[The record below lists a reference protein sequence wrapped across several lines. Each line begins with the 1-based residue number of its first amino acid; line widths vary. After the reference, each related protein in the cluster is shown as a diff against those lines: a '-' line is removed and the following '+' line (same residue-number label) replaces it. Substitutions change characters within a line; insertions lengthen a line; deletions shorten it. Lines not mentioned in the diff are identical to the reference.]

1 MIKNIL
7 LFGLLGIFN
16 LSILQAQDT
25 KPEIQVNLD
34 DLNIEDLNESERILI
49 NILVQKEVKKLEKE
63 IEKLHTDKQF
73 GRITSSEYEHKK
85 QVASAKITDKIG
97 RSVDILTN
105 TEFLNTDVEIMAFDS
120 LDMASEDSIQRIYY
134 SNYLNFRTNLYK
146 NKKISTKRNEISIA
160 LNKSDSYIAEDTTNF
175 QYKTSISGNFG
186 FGFINWLDK
195 DKNRYDDPLKKL
207 SSSSSWYYEI
217 GLKANSYLDKNNK
230 RLSIDYG
237 ITLISR
243 YYHFNNSNYSINHS
257 ENGIAL
263 LDNVQITESVFSQT
277 ALEFPLS
284 ITHRFTKDYQERIAI
299 SIGVYG
305 GINIRSRQK
314 ILYAVNNEDYKA
326 KWFGDFNSNRFYSG
340 AKASIGY
347 NSIYFIARYNFSQLF
362 KSSSDIAV
370 YPLSLGISF
379 GL

>member
-34 DLNIEDLNESERILI
+34 DLNIEDLNQSERILI
-49 NILVQKEVKKLEKE
+49 NLLVQKEVKKLEKE
-63 IEKLHTDKQF
+63 IEQLHADKEF
-73 GRITSSEYEHKK
+73 GRITAAEYTYKK
-85 QVASAKITDKIG
+85 REASTKITDKIG
-97 RSVDILTN
+97 RSIDILTN
-105 TEFLNTDVEIMAFDS
+105 SEFRNLETSYSDFDS
-120 LDMASEDSIQRIYY
+120 LEYIFDDTTRNNSYK
-134 SNYLNFRTNLYK
+134 NYINFRTNLYK
-146 NKKISTKRNEISIA
+146 NKNLSTKRNQV
-160 LNKSDSYIAEDTTNF
+160 YIAFNKNETDSKKDTVKTNP
-175 QYKTSISGNFG
+175 KTSISGNLG
-186 FGFINWLDK
+186 FGLINWMDK
-195 DKNRYDDPLKKL
+195 DNKRYNDPLKKL
-207 SSSSSWYYEI
+207 SGSSWYYEI
-217 GLKANSYLDKNNK
+217 GLKGNSYLDKK
-230 RLSIDYG
+230 RMKLSIDYG

-243 YYHFNNSNYSINHS
+243 YYHFNNSNYAVNHS

-263 LDNVQITESVFSQT
+263 LDDVQITESVFSQT

-284 ITHRFTKDYQERIAI
+284 ITHRFTKSYQEGLAF

-314 ILYAVNNEDYKA
+314 LLYSVNNEDYKA
-326 KWFGDFNSNRFYSG
+326 KWFGDFNANRFYSG

-347 NSIYFIARYNFSQLF
+347 NSIYLIARYNFSSLF